1 MPSKGS
7 KKTTIRD
14 VARLA
19 GVSTASVSR
28 YLNGKK
34 GAMTEQTAQN
44 IQAAIQKLNYVPS
57 FTARA
62 MNNNASK
69 MVAFVVSNIEDY
81 FSVEI
86 FRGASQVLENS
97 GYVTVL
103 MDTNSSLQR
112 EQELLESINQRSFDG
127 LLLQPLTNDAQEIA
141 KRAVRQFPIVIMDR
155 ELELSAWPQVVT
167 NNYQAS
173 YNATRDFVAQG
184 IDEVVVVSSQIQSA
198 STRRQRYQG
207 IKDALQSGQSLKTI
221 EFNESDFS
229 VEEVL
234 NLLRRMIDPR
244 KKTVLFSLK
253 ERWLLNFLPPLMR
266 EGLITSE
273 NSIVTGFADTN
284 LIESICPFA
293 RVISQHPFT
302 MGQRAAET
310 LLMKLKDNDQAVP
323 GLQIIDATLKDLS
336 E

>member
-7 KKTTIRD
+7 RKTTIRD

-28 YLNGKK
+28 YLNGKT

-44 IQAAIQKLNYVPS
+44 IQAAIKKLNYVPS

-86 FRGASQVLENS
+86 FRGASQVLEKQ

-103 MDTNSSLQR
+103 MDTNSSLPR
-112 EQELLESINQRSFDG
+112 EQSLLESINQRSFDG

-141 KRAVRQFPIVIMDR
+141 KRAVRQFPIVIVDR

-167 NNYQAS
+167 NNYQAA
-173 YNATRDFVAQG
+173 YDAMKEFVDQG
-184 IDEVVVVSSQIQSA
+184 IDEVVVLTSSIQAA

-207 IKDALQSGQSLKTI
+207 IQHALTAQQTLKTI
-221 EFNESDFS
+221 EFDESDFA
-229 VEEVL
+229 VEDVL
-234 NLLRRMIDPR
+234 KQLRAVIDPN

-253 ERWLLNFLPPLMR
+253 ERWLLTFLPPLMR
-266 EGLITSE
+266 EGLITLETSE
-273 NSIVTGFADTN
+273 VTGFADTN

-293 RVISQHPFT
+293 KVISQHPFT
-302 MGQRAAET
+302 MGQKAAQT
-310 LLMKLKDNDQAVP
+310 LLMQLEDPAQVVP
-323 GLQIIDATLKDLS
+323 GVQTIDATLQQ
-336 E
+336 